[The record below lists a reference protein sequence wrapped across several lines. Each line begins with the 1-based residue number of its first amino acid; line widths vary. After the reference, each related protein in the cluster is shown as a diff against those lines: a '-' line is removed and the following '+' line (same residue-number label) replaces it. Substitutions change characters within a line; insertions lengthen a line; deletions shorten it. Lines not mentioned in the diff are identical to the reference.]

1 MRSPDEPLD
10 RLLRGAARTPR
21 HGDTDA
27 PYGFS
32 ARVVARW
39 QNSADAELGWD
50 IAAWLTRAAVG
61 AMAVMVLAAVIHFS
75 VPATPVLGSEMEI
88 ANVAFQEG
96 LWP

>member
-1 MRSPDEPLD
+1 MRSPDEQLD
-10 RLLRGAARTPR
+10 RLLRGAARTP
-21 HGDTDA
+21 HQGDGDA

-39 QNSADAELGWD
+39 QNSPDAELGWD

-88 ANVAFQEG
+88 ANAAFQEG

>member
-1 MRSPDEPLD
+1 MRSPDEQLD

-21 HGDTDA
+21 QGDTDA

-32 ARVVARW
+32 ASVVARW
-39 QNSADAELGWD
+39 QSPSAAEPGWD
-50 IAAWLTRAAVG
+50 MAAWLTRAAVG
-61 AMAVMVLAAVIHFS
+61 AVAVMVLAAVIHFS
-75 VPATPVLGSEMEI
+75 VPATPVIGSEMEI

>member
-1 MRSPDEPLD
+1 MKSPDEQLD
-10 RLLRGAARTPR
+10 RLLRGAAQAP
-21 HGDTDA
+21 HSGDADA

-39 QNSADAELGWD
+39 QNSPDADLGWD

-61 AMAVMVLAAVIHFS
+61 AMAVMLLAAVIHFS
-75 VPATPVLGSEMEI
+75 VPAAPVLGSEMEI

-96 LWP
+96 LLP